1 MLLWFPA
8 PNSYTGDDMAE
19 FHLHGSPA
27 VISKLL
33 SELATFSGCRPATAG
48 EFTKRALVNGKVDLL
63 EAEGVRDLIGA
74 RTDAQRRRAL
84 SALSSADSA
93 LAEKF
98 EAWRKAIIGAMA
110 HLEAYIDF
118 AEEELISEDVLAELK
133 TTIAGL
139 AGQIE
144 RHIARTR
151 LRSELIRDGL
161 RVAIIGEANVGK
173 SSLINRLCDK
183 ELSITSP
190 VSGTTRDV
198 VECWIDF
205 AGHAVCLADTAGIK
219 DLGGAEDVADSI
231 EREGIKRAIER
242 AKGCHIVILVV
253 DAQKY
258 LQSSKA
264 NSSPA
269 VPDYLLR
276 LIQDRSETELLLVG
290 NKVDLLLQEEKG
302 SKLQEELLRA
312 NINSEDITWVS
323 CRSGE
328 GLDDF
333 TALLRRKIEAYVEAD
348 SGGEDSNGGEEQ
360 PTLFFNERHLAHL
373 QATTAHLKEVLKA
386 LEGGGG
392 GDMAITASRL
402 RQAAHQ
408 LACLTGRITTD
419 DVLDV
424 LFKDF
429 CIGK

>member
-1 MLLWFPA
+1 MQIF
-8 PNSYTGDDMAE
+8 
-19 FHLHGSPA
+19 
-27 VISKLL
+27 SKTPFL
-33 SELATFSGCRPATAG
+33 FSLNNLG
-48 EFTKRALVNGKVDLL
+48 
-63 EAEGVRDLIGA
+63 
-74 RTDAQRRRAL
+74 
-84 SALSSADSA
+84 
-93 LAEKF
+93 
-98 EAWRKAIIGAMA
+98 
-110 HLEAYIDF
+110 
-118 AEEELISEDVLAELK
+118 
-133 TTIAGL
+133 
-139 AGQIE
+139 
-144 RHIARTR
+144 
-151 LRSELIRDGL
+151 
-161 RVAIIGEANVGK
+161 
-173 SSLINRLCDK
+173 DK

-276 LIQDRSETELLLVG
+276 LIQDRPEAELLLVG
-290 NKVDLLLQEEKG
+290 NKVDLLLQGEKG
-302 SKLQEELLRA
+302 GKLQEELLRA

-408 LACLTGRITTD
+408 LSCLTGRITTD